1 MFQDPK
7 NLYFVTTYA
16 KNGELLPNI
25 NKVGSF
31 DLNCTKFYAAELLL
45 SIEEMHKRRIIHRDL
60 KPENILLDSEMHLM
74 VADFGSSRILPD
86 KYDYEKESQIEKER
100 AAKEAAE
107 KEANNSS
114 DEECHRKT
122 HGRYSNRRTSEK
134 EGEYTGERKN
144 SFVGTAQYVSPEVL
158 KCELNS
164 SFN

>member
-1 MFQDPK
+1 
-7 NLYFVTTYA
+7 
-16 KNGELLPNI
+16 
-25 NKVGSF
+25 
-31 DLNCTKFYAAELLL
+31 
-45 SIEEMHKRRIIHRDL
+45 MHKRRIIHRDL